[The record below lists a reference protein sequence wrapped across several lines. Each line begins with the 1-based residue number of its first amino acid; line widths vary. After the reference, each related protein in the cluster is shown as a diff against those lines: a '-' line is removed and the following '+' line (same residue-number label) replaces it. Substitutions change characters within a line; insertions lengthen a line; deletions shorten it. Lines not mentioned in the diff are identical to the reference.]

1 MSVVRWILLV
11 FVAVAVALGV
21 LFTIQ
26 NANWTAQLSLDL
38 QVYAAQLKSPMPVP
52 HLMWISFGV
61 GLITG
66 AIALPLLRS
75 VFSSGNDSYGD
86 DYSSPTP

>member
-1 MSVVRWILLV
+1 MSVVRWLLLIV
-11 FVAVAVALGV
+11 LLIAAIPAV

-38 QVYAAQLKSPMPVP
+38 VWATHLKAPMPVP

-61 GLITG
+61 GLLSGLVT
-66 AIALPLLRS
+66 LPVLKW
-75 VFSSGNDSYGD
+75 VFGGESSTSTDRYGNQNL
-86 DYSSPTP
+86 